1 MSLTTHLSSRPF
13 LGLLATWLLTI
24 SVIGYL
30 SMHLGYTQLYA
41 ENGFMENLQVI
52 FLCLALPGF
61 AHAALTTEHTN
72 KTLPWFLALLVFA
85 FIFRELDI
93 EKFNS
98 PAWAAFLFAGDGRAL
113 YLFPLLGL
121 LLKLLFNAR
130 HFIQYSGYYLDARSI
145 SYLILAALCYG
156 VFSEP
161 FDKKYVPI
169 THSDFWEESLE
180 IAATMLLFAASFR
193 LLTADLNQIA
203 RQIAA
208 DQSSS
213 GAADSSTEEST

>member
-1 MSLTTHLSSRPF
+1 
-13 LGLLATWLLTI
+13 
-24 SVIGYL
+24 
-30 SMHLGYTQLYA
+30 MHLGYTHLYA
-41 ENGFMENLQVI
+41 ENGLMENLQVI

-61 AHAALTTEHTN
+61 AHTALTTEHTI

-98 PAWAAFLFAGDGRAL
+98 PAWAVFLFAGDGRAI
-113 YLFPLLGL
+113 YLFPLLGM
-121 LLKLLFNAR
+121 LLKLVLNAR
-130 HFIQYSGYYLDARSI
+130 HFLQYAGYYLDARSI
-145 SYLILAALCYG
+145 GYIALAALCYA
-156 VFSEP
+156 VFSDL

-169 THSDFWEESLE
+169 AHSDFWEESLE

-208 DQSSS
+208 DQPS
-213 GAADSSTEEST
+213 GVAADSSTEEST

>member
-1 MSLTTHLSSRPF
+1 MGIITQLSSRPF
-13 LGLLATWLLTI
+13 LGLLAAWLLTI
-24 SVIGYL
+24 SVTGYL
-30 SMHLGYTQLYA
+30 SMRLGYTQLYA

-61 AHAALTTEHTN
+61 AHAALTTEHTD

-113 YLFPLLGL
+113 YLLPLLGM
-121 LLKLLFNAR
+121 LLKLLFSAR
-130 HFIQYSGYYLDARSI
+130 HFIQYASYYLDARSI
-145 SYLILAALCYG
+145 TYLALAALCYG
-156 VFSEP
+156 VFSEL

-169 THSDFWEESLE
+169 EHSDFWEESLE

-193 LLTADLNQIA
+193 LLTFDLNQIA

-213 GAADSSTEEST
+213 VAADSSAEEST

>member
-13 LGLLATWLLTI
+13 LGLLAAWLLTI

-41 ENGFMENLQVI
+41 ENGLMENLQVI

-169 THSDFWEESLE
+169 MHSDFWEESLE

-193 LLTADLNQIA
+193 LFAADLNHIA

-208 DQSSS
+208 AQSSHV
-213 GAADSSTEEST
+213 AADSSTEEST